1 MINFI
6 IPNYHVFFLFLMT
19 YKHEIDK
26 NVFFFV
32 AAELLTSVV
41 YQKYMPTEIQLRYK
55 KSIFA
60 LC

>member
-1 MINFI
+1 M
-6 IPNYHVFFLFLMT
+6 PNYHVFFLFLMT

-55 KSIFA
+55 TSIFA